1 MRSSFRGRPSMG
13 RFSRF
18 QLASASNYSR
28 RTLDRMAR
36 DGKDAGLDEL
46 QFRAWRAFLYVY
58 SLVVPTLDRELVR
71 AQGLTFN
78 QFEVL
83 VWVRRAGEHGLRM
96 SDLASRVVLSP
107 SGVTRA
113 VDQLERMG
121 LVERCVFEGD
131 KRGQVAK
138 VTVEG
143 KAFLRK
149 ATKAHLEGLRRH
161 FLDHLS
167 RSDLQ
172 HLATAMEAV
181 LDGEGSPLP
190 SLS

>member
-1 MRSSFRGRPSMG
+1 V
-13 RFSRF
+13 
-18 QLASASNYSR
+18 
-28 RTLDRMAR
+28 AR
-36 DGKDAGLDEL
+36 DEKDGGLDEL
-46 QFRAWRAFLYVY
+46 QFRAWRAFLYAY

-83 VWVRRAGEHGLRM
+83 VWVRRAGEDGLRM

-131 KRGQVAK
+131 KRGQLARI
-138 VTVEG
+138 TAEG
-143 KAFLRK
+143 RAHLRK
-149 ATKAHLEGLRRH
+149 ATKAHLQGLREH
-161 FLDHLS
+161 FLNHLS
-167 RSDLQ
+167 RTDLEN
-172 HLATAMEAV
+172 LARAMEAV

-190 SLS
+190 PMTARVRE